1 MEYTGENLELCRVEI
16 EQTRRSLIKAGQNR
30 R

>member
-1 MEYTGENLELCRVEI
+1 MEYTGENLELCRVETK
-16 EQTRRSLIKAGQNR
+16 QTRRSLIKAGQSR